1 MQTILFVCTG
11 NTCRSPMA
19 EAIAR
24 RLIDRGLLGDEAD
37 VFVASAGTAAG
48 NGTQPSPEALAALAA
63 LEIEYHGASKPLS
76 AEMIRNADLVLGM
89 TDRHVQT
96 AKSLAEAPT
105 DRKILRLDPEGDIE
119 DPIGLDQP
127 AYDSLA
133 QRLMRVIPERLKELV
148 AT

>member
-1 MQTILFVCTG
+1 
-11 NTCRSPMA
+11 MA

-37 VFVASAGTAAG
+37 VFVASAGTAAP
-48 NGTQPSPEALAALAA
+48 NGTPPAPEAVAALAA
-63 LEIEYHGASKPLS
+63 LEIECHGASKPLT
-76 AEMIRNADLVLGM
+76 AEMIRNADLVLCM

-96 AKSLAEAPT
+96 AESLPEGPT